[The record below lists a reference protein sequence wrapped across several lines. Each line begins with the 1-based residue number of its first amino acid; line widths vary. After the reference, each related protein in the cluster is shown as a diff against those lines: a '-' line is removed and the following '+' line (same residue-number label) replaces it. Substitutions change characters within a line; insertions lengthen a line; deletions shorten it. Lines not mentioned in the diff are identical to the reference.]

1 MPTHLGLAELTAKH
15 FGAIDMI
22 DRIFEI
28 FKRAWY
34 LFFGF
39 FTVIGLVSLSIQYIQ
54 YNRIKEE
61 LVIFA
66 LALPFAYVLHKT
78 AYWIIW
84 GKVK

>member
-1 MPTHLGLAELTAKH
+1 
-15 FGAIDMI
+15 MI

-28 FKRAWY
+28 SKRAWY

-39 FTVIGLVSLSIQYIQ
+39 FTVIGLVGLSMQYIQ

-66 LALPFAYVLHKT
+66 LALPFSYVLHKT
-78 AYWIIW
+78 AHWIVW